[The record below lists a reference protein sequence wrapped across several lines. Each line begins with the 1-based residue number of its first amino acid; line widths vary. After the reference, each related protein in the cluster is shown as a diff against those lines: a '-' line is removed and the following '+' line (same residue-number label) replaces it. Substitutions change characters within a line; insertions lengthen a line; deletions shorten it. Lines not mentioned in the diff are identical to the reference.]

1 LRNQLVQS
9 RDVRFTYIVSN
20 SRHAC
25 AMRDVA
31 NHAGRI
37 LREAMLVDRSRY
49 RTGQER
55 SQADKREHAARL
67 CLRSGLELHSTNYM
81 LAAAENAPKA
91 YAHVFISGK

>member
-1 LRNQLVQS
+1 MRGRNARLAGVAS
-9 RDVRFTYIVSN
+9 DCH
-20 SRHAC
+20 HAC

-31 NHAGRI
+31 NHAGRV